1 MTCHEVVSEQ
11 DQNAHVTTV
20 CLEVIGLGKN
30 INFLTLSLLGPV
42 LYIISTGSPGE
53 NSTVA
58 PANSSGEAMG
68 L

>member
-1 MTCHEVVSEQ
+1 M
-11 DQNAHVTTV
+11 TTV
-20 CLEVIGLGKN
+20 CLEVIGLGTN
-30 INFLTLSLLGPV
+30 INILTLSLLGPV

>member
-1 MTCHEVVSEQ
+1 MTFHEVVSER
-11 DQNAHVTTV
+11 DQNAHVTAV
-20 CLEVIGLGKN
+20 CLEVIGLGTN
-30 INFLTLSLLGPV
+30 VNFLTLSLLGQV

-58 PANSSGEAMG
+58 PANSLGEAMG

>member
-20 CLEVIGLGKN
+20 CLEVIGLGTN
-30 INFLTLSLLGPV
+30 VNFLTLSLLGPV

-58 PANSSGEAMG
+58 PASSSGEAIG